1 MSISFYDE
9 RILNIRLKKNNKG
22 STFLFGAALSQ
33 VTNGV
38 GIPNVEGV
46 IEFIE
51 EYAIEQEVDE
61 LYFEEAKGFSEQDR
75 YQQAFSLIAGLCG
88 QESVNE
94 IIKRVVESNLD
105 ENGKHRV
112 PKAVKD
118 FITSIKNG
126 NIVVNN
132 IITTNFDTLLEE
144 EFNNQG
150 ISVNS
155 FSVVADTQLPN
166 DINDNINIY
175 HLHGSWERGDSMHTN
190 NQLQSNRDRIETSLQ
205 NLIGNQSLV
214 VMGYGGWDDSFT
226 RSLASAV
233 INTQLN
239 YNILWCFYQGNN
251 AVIEQ
256 REAPLLNRLNDG
268 ISRGRIQLYKGV
280 DCNKVFATL
289 AQVSAI
295 KKRQIEQRNIEQKR
309 LETISYYNIP
319 ERHYSSQTRGR
330 TRSKAIQKL
339 TKSNSLF
346 VRSPLGFGVYDFIYS
361 LTNSVSDKAT
371 HCVRVNCSEV
381 ISQAQIEH
389 QVLMDSGQSLS
400 QLSYLL
406 NLREDDVHF
415 IIFDKIRGDMDA
427 EALMYLSNLPKN
439 LNVIHNNVFFI
450 YTSSVDIKQ
459 FGKVQV
465 ELKKLDRND
474 TQLILDN
481 RFDKHSFTHTQI
493 TQIYEYSEG
502 VVEKLELIMDYLN
515 VSSVEEVLSDVEMFN
530 DAFHSEHI
538 PKTTMNQINLL
549 FNEPTKE
556 PVLRYLKIL
565 AVLKNGETLTNI
577 RKAEMGSGLYAQHTM
592 ELVRLELA
600 TTVQLDQDSKLV
612 KVNPIIKDYMMS
624 KMTRE
629 EILRISNEYLNV
641 TLTETKK
648 GVKLSSINR
657 KISQSGYNTEEDNT
671 CTLLRHAFEECRD
684 NISHSEATGQ
694 STELAL
700 RRMNKL
706 CYLSGAY
713 VYLLKSTSR
722 FTETI
727 TAIDSLL
734 DVIKEVDSE
743 QLHRYYALM
752 SSSYRMKANYDEAKE
767 YLDLCEELCPE
778 SDKWTLD
785 MIYRERLSLL
795 ESTDLDSAIKL
806 AKSRKNEFHKQS
818 VESIV
823 TEALLAERKP
833 SDLRLKTLVK
843 LEKKAR
849 KLGYFTAANNI
860 LFTVNRKRTH
870 SEKINNLD
878 RAIQS
883 DQSEYNVCRAKI
895 YKYQAHVD
903 MGLFERI
910 KDKDIGELLNIYD
923 YLFRQKFDS
932 LFNQCHQLLWEI
944 AEDRKMHDVIFLIFF
959 KGTIVWRLNSDNDNE
974 MKYGTKI
981 KEIPQPRLLEFQPS

>member
-1 MSISFYDE
+1 MSVSFYEE
-9 RILNIRLKKNNKG
+9 RILNIRIKKNSKG

-33 VTNGV
+33 ITDGV

-51 EYAIEQEVDE
+51 EYAVEQEVDE
-61 LYFEEAKGFSEQDR
+61 VYFEEAKGFSEQDR

-94 IIKRVVESNLD
+94 IIRRIVESNID
-105 ENGKHRV
+105 ESGRHRI
-112 PKAVKD
+112 PQAIKD
-118 FITSIKNG
+118 FVTSIKNG
-126 NIVVNN
+126 NIIVNN

-144 EFNNQG
+144 EFNNQD
-150 ISVNS
+150 IPFNS

-166 DINDNINIY
+166 DINGNINIY
-175 HLHGSWERGDSMHTN
+175 HLHGSWERGDSMHTT

-233 INTQLN
+233 INTQLK
-239 YNILWCFYQGNN
+239 YNILWCFYEGNN

-256 REAPLLNRLNDG
+256 REAQLLNSLNDG
-268 ISRGRIQLYKGV
+268 ISRGRIQLYKGI
-280 DCNKVFATL
+280 DCNKVFASL

-295 KKRQIEQRNIEQKR
+295 KKRQIEQRDIEQKR
-309 LETISYYNIP
+309 LETINYYNIP
-319 ERHYSSQTRGR
+319 ERHYNSQIRGR
-330 TRSKAIQKL
+330 TRSKAIQTL
-339 TKSNSLF
+339 TRHNSLF
-346 VRSPLGFGVYDFIYS
+346 VKSPLGFGVYDFIYS
-361 LTNSVSDKAT
+361 LMSSASGKGS

-406 NLREDDVHF
+406 NLCEDDVHF
-415 IIFDKIRGDMDA
+415 IIFDKIRGDMDE
-427 EALMYLSNLPKN
+427 EALTYLSNLPKN
-439 LNVIHNNVFFI
+439 LNVLRKNVFFI
-450 YTSSVDIKQ
+450 FTSSIDIKL

-481 RFDKHSFTHTQI
+481 RFDKNSFTHAQI
-493 TQIYEYSEG
+493 SQIYEYSEG

-515 VSSVEEVLSDVEMFN
+515 VSSVEEVLSDAEMFN
-530 DAFHSEHI
+530 DAFHAEHI

-549 FNEPTKE
+549 FDEPSKE

-565 AVLKNGETLTNI
+565 AILKNGETLTNI
-577 RKAEMGSGLYAQHTM
+577 RKAEMGIGLHAKHTM

-612 KVNPIIKDYMMS
+612 KINPIIKDYMMS
-624 KMTRE
+624 KMTRA
-629 EILRISNEYLNV
+629 EILQISNEYLNV
-641 TLTETKK
+641 TLTQTKR

-657 KISQSGYNTEEDNT
+657 KISQSGYNSEEDNT
-671 CTLLRHAFEECRD
+671 CTLLRNAFEECRD
-684 NISHSEATGQ
+684 NIRHAEVVGE

-713 VYLLKSTSR
+713 VYLLNSTSR

-727 TAIDSLL
+727 TAVDSLL
-734 DVIKEVDSE
+734 NVIKEVDSD

-752 SSSYRMKANYDEAKE
+752 SNAYRMKSNYDEAKE
-767 YLDLCEELCPE
+767 YLDLCEKLCPE
-778 SDKWTLD
+778 SDKWTQN
-785 MIYRERLSLL
+785 MIYRERLYLL
-795 ESTDLDSAIKL
+795 ESTDLDMAIKL
-806 AKSRKNEFHKQS
+806 AKSRKNDFHKQS
-818 VESIV
+818 VENIM
-823 TEALLAERKP
+823 TEAILAKRKP
-833 SDLRLKTLVK
+833 SDLRFQTLVK

-849 KLGYFTAANNI
+849 KFGHITVANNI
-860 LFTVNRKRTH
+860 LFTINREHTH
-870 SEKINNLD
+870 SDKINNLNK
-878 RAIQS
+878 AILS

-895 YKYQAHVD
+895 YKHQAHVE

-910 KDKDIGELLNIYD
+910 KDNDIGELLNIYD

-932 LFNQCHQLLWEI
+932 LFNKCHQLLWEI
-944 AEDRKMHDVIFLIFF
+944 AENRQLHDVIFLIFF
-959 KGTIVWRLNSDNDNE
+959 KGTIVWRLNSDNENE
-974 MKYGTKI
+974 IKYGTKI
-981 KEIPQPRLLEFQPS
+981 KEIPQPRLLEFQP

>member
-1 MSISFYDE
+1 MSVSFYDE
-9 RILNIRLKKNNKG
+9 RIFNIRIKKNSKG

-33 VTNGV
+33 ITDGV

-51 EYAIEQEVDE
+51 EYAIEQGVDE
-61 LYFEEAKGFSEQDR
+61 VYFEEAQGFSEQDR

-105 ENGKHRV
+105 ENRRHRV
-112 PKAVKD
+112 PKAIKD
-118 FITSIKNG
+118 FVASIKSG

-144 EFNNQG
+144 EFRNQE
-150 ISVNS
+150 IQCNS
-155 FSVVADTQLPN
+155 FSVVADTLLPN
-166 DINDNINIY
+166 DVNDNINIY
-175 HLHGSWERGDSMHTN
+175 HLHGSWIRGDSMHTT
-190 NQLQSNRDRIETSLQ
+190 NQLLSNRERIETSLQ
-205 NLIGNQSLV
+205 NLIGNESLV
-214 VMGYGGWDDSFT
+214 VMGYGGWNDSFT

-233 INTQLN
+233 INTQSN
-239 YNILWCFYQGNN
+239 YNILWCFYEGNN

-256 REAPLLNRLNDG
+256 REASLLNRLSDG
-268 ISRGRIQLYKGV
+268 MIRGRIQLYKGI

-295 KKRQIEQRNIEQKR
+295 KKRQIEQRDIEQKR
-309 LETISYYNIP
+309 LETINYYNIP
-319 ERHYSSQTRGR
+319 ERHYNSQIRER
-330 TRSKAIQKL
+330 TRSKAIQYL
-339 TKSNSLF
+339 TKHNSLF

-361 LTNSVSDKAT
+361 LMNEASSKDT

-381 ISQAQIEH
+381 ISQAQVDH
-389 QVLMDSGQSLS
+389 QTLMDSGQPLS
-400 QLSYLL
+400 QLSYLF
-406 NLREDDVHF
+406 NLRKDDVHF
-415 IIFDKIRGDMDA
+415 IIFDNIRSDMDA

-439 LNVIHNNVFFI
+439 LNVIRQNVFFI

-459 FGKVQV
+459 FGKVKV

-474 TQLILDN
+474 TQLILEN
-481 RFDKHSFTHTQI
+481 RFDKRRFAHAQI
-493 TQIYEYSEG
+493 SQIYEYSEG

-515 VSSVEEVLSDVEMFN
+515 VSSVEEVLSDAEIFN

-549 FNEPTKE
+549 FSEPSKE

-565 AVLKNGETLTNI
+565 AILKNGETLTNI
-577 RKAEMGSGLYAQHTM
+577 RKAEMGKDLHARHTM
-592 ELVRLELA
+592 ELIRLELA

-612 KVNPIIKDYMMS
+612 KINPIIKDYVLS
-624 KMTRE
+624 KMTRSE
-629 EILRISNEYLNV
+629 VMQISNEYLNV
-641 TLTETKK
+641 TLTRTKR

-671 CTLLRHAFEECRD
+671 CTLLRNAFEHCRD
-684 NISHSEATGQ
+684 NIRHAEATGE
-694 STELAL
+694 STEMAL

-706 CYLSGAY
+706 CSLSGDY

-727 TAIDSLL
+727 TAVDSLL
-734 DVIKEVDSE
+734 SVIKEVDSD

-752 SSSYRMKANYDEAKE
+752 SSAYRMKANYDEAKE

-778 SDKWTLD
+778 SDKETQD
-785 MIYRERLSLL
+785 MIYRERLYLL
-795 ESTDLDSAIKL
+795 EKTDLDMAIKI
-806 AKSRKNEFHKQS
+806 AKARKNDFHKQS
-818 VESIV
+818 VENII

-833 SDLRLKTLVK
+833 SDLRFQILVK

-849 KLGYFTAANNI
+849 KLGHFTTANNI
-860 LFTVNRKRTH
+860 LFTINRERIH
-870 SEKINNLD
+870 SEKINNLNK
-878 RAIQS
+878 AIQS
-883 DQSEYNVCRAKI
+883 DPSEYNVCRAKI
-895 YKYQAHVD
+895 YKHQALVE

-944 AEDRKMHDVIFLIFF
+944 AEHRQMHDVIFLIFF
-959 KGTIVWRLNSDNDNE
+959 KGTIVWRLNSDNENE
-974 MKYGTKI
+974 LKYGTKI
-981 KEIPQPRLLEFQPS
+981 KEIPQPRLLEMQP

>member
-1 MSISFYDE
+1 MSVSFYDE
-9 RILNIRLKKNNKG
+9 RILNIRIKNNSKG

-33 VTNGV
+33 ITDGV
-38 GIPNVEGV
+38 GIPNVESV
-46 IEFIE
+46 LEFID
-51 EYAIEQEVDE
+51 EYAIEQEVYDH
-61 LYFEEAKGFSEQDR
+61 YFEEAHSFSEQDR

-94 IIKRVVESNLD
+94 IIKRVVESNID
-105 ENGKHRV
+105 ENGRHRV
-112 PKAVKD
+112 PKAIKD
-118 FITSIKNG
+118 FVASIKSG

-144 EFNNQG
+144 EFRNQE
-150 ISVNS
+150 IQFNS

-166 DINDNINIY
+166 DVNDNINIY
-175 HLHGSWERGDSMHTN
+175 HLHGSWERGDSMHTT

-233 INTQLN
+233 INPQLS
-239 YNILWCFYQGNN
+239 YNILWCFYEGNS

-256 REAPLLNRLNDG
+256 REAPLLNSLNDG
-268 ISRGRIQLYKGV
+268 MSRGRIQLYKGI

-295 KKRQIEQRNIEQKR
+295 KKRQIEQRDIEQKR
-309 LETISYYNIP
+309 LETINYYNIP
-319 ERHYSSQTRGR
+319 DRHYNSQTRGR

-339 TKSNSLF
+339 TKHNSLF
-346 VRSPLGFGVYDFIYS
+346 VRSPLGFGAYDFIYS
-361 LTNSVSDKAT
+361 LTNAVSSKDT

-381 ISQAQIEH
+381 ISQAQIDH
-389 QVLMDSGQSLS
+389 QVLMDSGQPLS

-427 EALMYLSNLPKN
+427 EALMYLSNLPKSLN
-439 LNVIHNNVFFI
+439 LIRKNVFFI
-450 YTSSVDIKQ
+450 YMSSVDIKQ
-459 FGKVQV
+459 FDKLKV

-481 RFDKHSFTHTQI
+481 RFDKHSFTHAQI
-493 TQIYEYSEG
+493 SQIYEYSEG

-515 VSSVEEVLSDVEMFN
+515 VSSVEEVLSDAEMFN

-549 FNEPTKE
+549 FDEPSKE

-565 AVLKNGETLTNI
+565 AILKNGETLTNI
-577 RKAEMGSGLYAQHTM
+577 RKAEMGTGLHARHTM
-592 ELVRLELA
+592 ELIRLELA
-600 TTVQLDQDSKLV
+600 TTVQLDLDSKLV
-612 KVNPIIKDYMMS
+612 KINPIIKDYMLS
-624 KMTRE
+624 KMTRS
-629 EILRISNEYLNV
+629 EILQISNEYLNV
-641 TLTETKK
+641 TLIRTKR

-671 CTLLRHAFEECRD
+671 CTLLRNAFEECRD
-684 NISHSEATGQ
+684 NIRHAEETGE
-694 STELAL
+694 STELLL

-706 CYLSGAY
+706 CTLSGAY
-713 VYLLKSTSR
+713 VYLLESTSR

-727 TAIDSLL
+727 TAVDSLL
-734 DVIKEVDSE
+734 GVIKEVDSD
-743 QLHRYYALM
+743 QLHRYYGLM
-752 SSSYRMKANYDEAKE
+752 SSAYRMKANYDEAKE

-778 SDKWTLD
+778 SDKQTQD
-785 MIYRERLSLL
+785 MIYRERLYLL
-795 ESTDLDSAIKL
+795 EKTNWDMAIKL
-806 AKSRKNEFHKQS
+806 AKSRKNDFHRHS
-818 VESIV
+818 VENII
-823 TEALLAERKP
+823 TEALLAESKP
-833 SDLRLKTLVK
+833 SDLHFQTLVK

-849 KLGYFTAANNI
+849 KLGHFTTANNI
-860 LFTVNRKRTH
+860 LFTINRERTH
-870 SEKINNLD
+870 SEKINNLNK
-878 RAIQS
+878 AIQS
-883 DQSEYNVCRAKI
+883 DQSEYNICRAKI
-895 YKYQAHVD
+895 YKHQAYIE

-910 KDKDIGELLNIYD
+910 KDNDINELLNIYD

-944 AEDRKMHDVIFLIFF
+944 AEHRQMHDVIFLIFF
-959 KGTIVWRLNSDNDNE
+959 KGTIVWRLNSDNENE
-974 MKYGTKI
+974 MKYRTKI
-981 KEIPQPRLLEFQPS
+981 KEIPQPRLLEFQP